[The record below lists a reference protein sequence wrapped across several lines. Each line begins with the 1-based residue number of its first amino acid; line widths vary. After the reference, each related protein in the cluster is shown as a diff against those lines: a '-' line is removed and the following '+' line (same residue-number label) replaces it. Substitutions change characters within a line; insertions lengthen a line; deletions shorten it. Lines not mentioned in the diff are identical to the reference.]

1 MMMRVFTLRFSPVM
15 DGFDDSPITEFLG
28 DKAVLS
34 LKEHFFIRNEIPY
47 LAIVITYDIR
57 HEDMPQ
63 KAKTKGG
70 RKRDESWRDLLQ
82 DTDMPVF
89 NTLRDWR
96 SERCKKDGVP
106 PYVVCNNKQLAQ
118 IAVSRPQT
126 VATLMQV
133 DGFGKAKAD
142 KYGSDIL
149 EVLAGLVNDSAYD
162 SGGESGDHDKT

>member
-15 DGFDDSPITEFLG
+15 DGFDDNAVVEFLR
-28 DKAVLS
+28 DKTVLS
-34 LKEHFFIRNEIPY
+34 LKEHFFIRNETPY
-47 LAIVITYDIR
+47 LAIVITYDIAP
-57 HEDMPQ
+57 EDSPAKSTG
-63 KAKTKGG
+63 KAKG
-70 RKRDESWRDLLQ
+70 RKRDESWRELLQ
-82 DTDMPVF
+82 DTDMPIF

-118 IAVSRPQT
+118 IAISRPQSL
-126 VATLMQV
+126 ATLMQV

-149 EVLAGLVNDSAYD
+149 GVLTGLEGG
-162 SGGESGDHDKT
+162 SGEESEIHDKT